1 MSRCTG
7 EPLGPTTFCMLPASG
22 LSIAGSLALAL
33 YLGPMPRVE
42 CSTMSP
48 IDVVGEKIE
57 RRLDDCGRDAHYWAP
72 PAQNRTCGI
81 PASGSHL
88 GCLTAKC
95 PYTVQSR
102 GHACPARSPA
112 RAGLSRILLGPLP
125 SLHQLRLRSPDA
137 VRRLRS
143 YYGEV

>member
-1 MSRCTG
+1 MAIISYRRQRF
-7 EPLGPTTFCMLPASG
+7 PPAV
-22 LSIAGSLALAL
+22 IQHAVWL
-33 YLGPMPRVE
+33 YLRFTLSYRHVE
-42 CSTMSP
+42 
-48 IDVVGEKIE
+48 ELLAE
-57 RRLDDCGRDAHYWAP
+57 RGLDISYEDCGRDAHCWAP

-112 RAGLSRILLGPLP
+112 RAGLSRVLPGPLP
-125 SLHQLRLRSPDA
+125 SLHQLRLRSHDA

-143 YYGEV
+143 YYGEG

>member
-1 MSRCTG
+1 M
-7 EPLGPTTFCMLPASG
+7 E
-22 LSIAGSLALAL
+22 
-33 YLGPMPRVE
+33 
-42 CSTMSP
+42 
-48 IDVVGEKIE
+48 
-57 RRLDDCGRDAHYWAP
+57 
-72 PAQNRTCGI
+72 I
-81 PASGSHL
+81 PAFERLWQYRVKRSGWAEQSIFPTIAVGMPITEHPPHRAGRAAFPHPAPNL

-112 RAGLSRILLGPLP
+112 RAGLSRVLLGPLP